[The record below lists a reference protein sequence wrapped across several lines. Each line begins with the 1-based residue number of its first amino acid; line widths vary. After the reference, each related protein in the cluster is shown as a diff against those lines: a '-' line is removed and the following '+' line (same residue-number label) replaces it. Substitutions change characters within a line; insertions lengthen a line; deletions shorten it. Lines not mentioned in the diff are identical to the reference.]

1 MTCVNSKR
9 VVLAICAPVLSPS
22 VLAQAAAGAPAPPA
36 TDTAATS
43 ASALF
48 VQRDQLQTAIAKRD
62 AKRVT
67 AFIRSGMDLNF
78 NFNELAPRQRTGESP
93 LTMAINRERLEIAR
107 LLLDAKADPNR
118 NDDFGRRPIHCARSA
133 EAVRLLVQ
141 FGADPNARIEFD
153 DTITKPLAET
163 ALADRAG
170 TPHPGPLPQ
179 AERGRS
185 PDRNDALPPTEI
197 AGNRQGELTG
207 MRVGPLTW
215 AVLYGRGDVALQLL
229 ERDRKIT
236 AAHRHLLYFAAFAG
250 YWDLLI
256 SALPHTKEVDA
267 ANRADVTPLMLAAD
281 AGHVEAV
288 RALLAAGA
296 KVNARSARRWPPLL
310 EHNPLDDFPA
320 ALAGHSPAKP
330 RLVGGYTALRA
341 ANEKG
346 HTEVV
351 HLLVAA
357 GGKE

>member
-1 MTCVNSKR
+1 V
-9 VVLAICAPVLSPS
+9 
-22 VLAQAAAGAPAPPA
+22 
-36 TDTAATS
+36 
-43 ASALF
+43 
-48 VQRDQLQTAIAKRD
+48 
-62 AKRVT
+62 
-67 AFIRSGMDLNF
+67 
-78 NFNELAPRQRTGESP
+78 
-93 LTMAINRERLEIAR
+93 
-107 LLLDAKADPNR
+107 
-118 NDDFGRRPIHCARSA
+118 
-133 EAVRLLVQ
+133 
-141 FGADPNARIEFD
+141 
-153 DTITKPLAET
+153 
-163 ALADRAG
+163 
-170 TPHPGPLPQ
+170 
-179 AERGRS
+179 
-185 PDRNDALPPTEI
+185 
-197 AGNRQGELTG
+197 
-207 MRVGPLTW
+207 
-215 AVLYGRGDVALQLL
+215 

-236 AAHRHLLYFAAFAG
+236 AADRHLLYFAAFAG

-256 SALPHTKEVDA
+256 SALPHTKEVVA

>member
-215 AVLYGRGDVALQLL
+215 AVLYGRGDVALQLWS
-229 ERDRKIT
+229 ET
-236 AAHRHLLYFAAFAG
+236 
-250 YWDLLI
+250 
-256 SALPHTKEVDA
+256 
-267 ANRADVTPLMLAAD
+267 
-281 AGHVEAV
+281 
-288 RALLAAGA
+288 
-296 KVNARSARRWPPLL
+296 ARSQPPIATCCTSPHLPATGTCSSAPCLIRKRSTLQTVRTSHRSCWPPM
-310 EHNPLDDFPA
+310 PA
-320 ALAGHSPAKP
+320 MSRQCARCWRPV
-330 RLVGGYTALRA
+330 RR
-341 ANEKG
+341 
-346 HTEVV
+346 
-351 HLLVAA
+351 
-357 GGKE
+357 